1 MTKLVFIS
9 SAGGGLGAG
18 PGVTAATGQWSRPG
32 GPHGD
37 ISLSWA
43 HCIVNLHP
51 DVIKWRARNLVTNI
65 RAQLPLMSA
74 AAAPPHNS
82 W

>member
-18 PGVTAATGQWSRPG
+18 PGVTAASGQWSRPG

-43 HCIVNLHP
+43 HCIVNLLRHHQMEHALSELTNVLYLLAL
-51 DVIKWRARNLVTNI
+51 VILTLVLI
-65 RAQLPLMSA
+65 G
-74 AAAPPHNS
+74 
-82 W
+82 

>member
-18 PGVTAATGQWSRPG
+18 PGVTAASGQWSRPG

-51 DVIKWRARNLVTNI
+51 DIIRCRARNKDNRMEHENLTLIFSFNYV
-65 RAQLPLMSA
+65 
-74 AAAPPHNS
+74 
-82 W
+82 